1 MLTAFRT
8 ASAIPQHFNPYLE
21 AYARQAWP
29 IERELLGECTGAYFV
44 EIGPQQCLIQ
54 TWLHADVA
62 DWADRRARLAA
73 NPDWRAFR
81 AATASMIRSESD
93 RLFQPAPFMPVKN
106 VTDVADF
113 VEMRIYRAH
122 TGVLDRFFEIYTAE
136 GLPVQLAHLGNC
148 LGYFRSTDGRVDEV
162 VHLWGYA
169 SLDDRIKRRAALFAD
184 PLFKQFLVKGVPHFS
199 RQENM
204 ILRPAAFWRR

>member
-1 MLTAFRT
+1 LLTAFRT
-8 ASAIPQHFNPYLE
+8 ASAIPHHFNPYLE

-29 IERELLGECTGAYFV
+29 IERELLGQCSGAYFV
-44 EIGPQQCLIQ
+44 EVGPQQRLIQ
-54 TWLHADVA
+54 TWVHADVA

-73 NPDWRAFR
+73 NPAWRDFR
-81 AATASMIRSESD
+81 AATADMVRGESD

-122 TGVLDRFFEIYTAE
+122 TGVLDRFFEIYAAE

-148 LGYFRSTDGRVDEV
+148 LGYFRSVDGRVDEV

-204 ILRPAAFWRR
+204 ILRPAAFWRG

>member
-1 MLTAFRT
+1 LLTAFRT
-8 ASAIPQHFNPYLE
+8 ASAIPHYFNPYLE

-44 EIGPQQCLIQ
+44 EVGPQQRLIQ
-54 TWLHADVA
+54 TWVHADVA

-73 NPDWRAFR
+73 NSEWRAFR
-81 AATASMIRSESD
+81 AATAHMIRSESD

-106 VTDVADF
+106 VTDAADF

-148 LGYFRSTDGRVDEV
+148 LGYFRSVDGRVDEV

-169 SLDDRIKRRAALFAD
+169 GLDDRIKRRTALFAD
-184 PLFKQFLVKGVPHFS
+184 PLFKKFLVKGVPHFS

-204 ILRPAAFWRR
+204 ILRPAAFWRG